1 MVIGSMNA
9 RRALRIPT
17 FSSHRRKGP
26 VLRGRA
32 LLNEAEVGPKFSR
45 QARMA
50 TEGFPVPRFFCVS
63 AATFTEVLRPVRAE
77 LDALLTG
84 LDTADAETLEKRA
97 SALRETVLAAS
108 VPAAVAR
115 QLYDAFDEV
124 FGPDAVV
131 SVRSSVVGT
140 GADAGEDSAHD
151 AFAGISDSFL
161 YVTREELL
169 DRVRQCWASGFG
181 TQALLYRAARGGTQ
195 HGFAVAVGVQRMEF
209 GRRSFVLFTCDP
221 LTGARDRVLAAGL
234 GIGEGVVQEK
244 VPVDH
249 YFVSRRDNAVRSV
262 LAHKTQLMEENPGRL
277 ADGPRTVPA
286 PEELWDAPALTD
298 EQIQEVVM
306 VGDRIEKLFG
316 CPQDIEGTFTAD
328 GRLNIL
334 QARPVVLELDRQ
346 RLWSNANITES
357 YPDVTTAL
365 TYSFAQ
371 RFYREDFHDFYR
383 LLGVPRK
390 VLDRH
395 EGELRGMIGLLRGRV
410 YYSLSVWYTLHGL
423 SRTFPLWR
431 SSFERMM
438 GMSPSVTHVRPTPP
452 LTDPALLPATAATTA
467 RLAWRLVTHGAAVK
481 DFETWWERILT
492 AHREAAKTAD
502 PLQLAQL
509 MRSLWTEVGDRWG
522 ITLVNDLLL
531 QLHETLAMK
540 MLGRWVPQADAGLHS
555 DLLCGGEENRSV
567 IILMSIV
574 EIAERIRATP
584 GVLDALAVKPA
595 EEVWDEIDRDA
606 YGSDLADRMRTH
618 NHLHG
623 DRGLQELKLEVPVPR
638 DQPAQLLRIA
648 AEYAR
653 GDLTRALLRE
663 REAQARRAG
672 ERRLAEL
679 LAGRPLAGGALR
691 AALAGQRRYINMRE
705 NTRYGRSELFGFGRQ
720 VYRRLGADLAARGLL
735 EKAEDVVH
743 LTEEEILGTY
753 DGTAVTD
760 DLRGLAAVRGAE
772 FHARG
777 AELPMDFVTMGPV
790 REALPDPTRDTAA
803 SGTLRGLGSSG
814 GIVRGTARVVIDP
827 HDLGEPSEDMIL
839 IARETDP
846 GWLFL
851 MLSSRGIVVERGT
864 LLSHTAISGRKFG
877 IPTIVALPHATTRI
891 PDGARVEMDGA
902 AGTVKILEEDEA

>member
-1 MVIGSMNA
+1 MN
-9 RRALRIPT
+9 ALRIPT
-17 FSSHRRKGP
+17 FSWHGRKRP

-32 LLNEAEVGPKFSR
+32 LLNEAEVGPKLSR

-50 TEGFPVPRFFCVS
+50 AAGFPVPRFFCVS
-63 AATFTEVLRPVRAE
+63 AGVLTEVLRPVRAE

-84 LDTADAETLEKRA
+84 LDTADPETLEKRA
-97 SALRETVLAAS
+97 SALRETVLAAP
-108 VPAAVAR
+108 VPTTVER

-124 FGPDAVV
+124 FGPEAVV
-131 SVRSSVVGT
+131 SVRSSIVGT
-140 GADAGEDSAHD
+140 GTDAGEDSTHD

-161 YVTREELL
+161 YVTRHQLL

-181 TQALLYRAARGGTQ
+181 PQALLYRAARGGTQ
-195 HGFAVAVGVQRMEF
+195 RGFAVSVGVQRMQF

-249 YFVSRRDNAVRSV
+249 YFISRRGDTVRSV
-262 LAHKTQLMEENPGRL
+262 LAHKTQLMEENPDRL

-286 PEELWDAPALTD
+286 PEELRYAPVLTD
-298 EQIQEVVM
+298 EQIQQVVA

-316 CPQDIEGTFTAD
+316 CPQDIEGTYTAD
-328 GRLNIL
+328 GRLHIL
-334 QARPVVLELDRQ
+334 QARPVVLDLDRQ

-357 YPDVTTAL
+357 YPGVTTAL

-383 LLGVPRK
+383 LLGVPRR

-431 SSFERMM
+431 ESFERMM

-452 LTDPALLPATAATTA
+452 LTDPALFPVTAATMV
-467 RLAWRLVTHGAAVK
+467 RLAWRLLTHGAAVK
-481 DFETWWERILT
+481 DFETWWEEVLA

-502 PLQLAQL
+502 PLQLALL
-509 MRSLWTEVGDRWG
+509 MRSLWREAGDRWG
-522 ITLVNDLLL
+522 ITLVNDILL
-531 QLHETLAMK
+531 QMHETLAIK
-540 MLGRWVPQADAGLHS
+540 MFDRWTPQADPGLHS

-567 IILMSIV
+567 VILMSIV

-584 GVLDALAVKPA
+584 GVLAALAVKPP
-595 EEVWDEIDRDA
+595 EEVWDEIDRGV
-606 YGSDLADRMRTH
+606 YGSDLADRMRAHT
-618 NHLHG
+618 HLHG

-638 DQPAQLLRIA
+638 DQPAQLLCTA

-663 REAQARRAG
+663 REAEARRAG
-672 ERRLAEL
+672 ETRLAEL
-679 LAGRPLAGGALR
+679 LTGHPLRRAALR

-705 NTRYGRSELFGFGRQ
+705 NTRYRRSELYGFGRQ

-735 EKAEDVVH
+735 EKAGDVVH

-760 DLRGLAAVRGAE
+760 DLRGLAAVRRAE
-772 FHARG
+772 FHARD

-790 REALPDPTRDTAA
+790 RDALPNPDRDPTA
-803 SGTLRGLGSSG
+803 SGTLSGLGSSG
-814 GIVRGTARVVIDP
+814 GVVRGTARVVIDP
-827 HDLGEPSEDMIL
+827 HDLDAPSDDMIL

-846 GWLFL
+846 AWLFL

-877 IPTIVALPHATTRI
+877 IPTIVALPHATARI

-902 AGTVKILEEDEA
+902 AGTVKIFEEDEA

>member
-1 MVIGSMNA
+1 MNTP
-9 RRALRIPT
+9 RALRALT
-17 FSSHRRKGP
+17 FSSPGRKRP

-32 LLNEAEVGPKFSR
+32 LLNEAAVGPKFSR

-50 TEGFPVPRFFCVS
+50 AAGFPVPRFFCVP
-63 AATFTEVLRPVRAE
+63 AAVFTEVLRPVRAE

-84 LDTADAETLEKRA
+84 AGTADAATLEKRA
-97 SALRETVLAAS
+97 SALRETVLAAP
-108 VPAAVAR
+108 VPKAVER
-115 QLYDAFDEV
+115 QVYEAFDSA

-140 GADAGEDSAHD
+140 RTDTGEDSAHD

-161 YVTREELL
+161 YVTRERLL

-181 TQALLYRAARGGTQ
+181 SRALLYRAVRGGGQ
-195 HGFAVAVGVQRMEF
+195 QDFAVAVGVQRMEF

-249 YFVSRRDNAVRSV
+249 YFVDRRGDAVRSV
-262 LAHKTQLMEENPGRL
+262 PAHKAHMMQENPDRL
-277 ADGPRTVPA
+277 ADGPRTVSA
-286 PEELWDAPALTD
+286 PEELRDAPALTG
-298 EQIQEVVM
+298 EQIQQVVA

-328 GRLNIL
+328 GRLHIL

-371 RFYREDFHDFYR
+371 RFYREDFHDLYR

-410 YYSLSVWYTLHGL
+410 YYSLSTWYTLHGL

-431 SSFERMM
+431 GSFERMM

-452 LTDPALLPATAATTA
+452 LTDPTLLPATAAALT
-467 RLAWRLVTHGAAVK
+467 RLVWRLLAHGAAVK
-481 DFETWWERILT
+481 DFETWWERTLT

-509 MRSLWTEVGDRWG
+509 MRSLWREAGDRWG

-531 QLHETLAMK
+531 QLHETLVMK
-540 MLGRWVPQADAGLHS
+540 MLDRWVPQADPGLHS
-555 DLLCGGEENRSV
+555 DLLCGGKENRSV
-567 IILMSIV
+567 TILMSLV
-574 EIAERIRATP
+574 DIAERIRAAP
-584 GVLDALAVKPA
+584 GVLDALTERPT
-595 EEVWDEIDRDA
+595 EEVWDEIDGNA

-618 NHLHG
+618 AHLHG

-638 DQPAQLLRIA
+638 DQPAQLLRTA

-653 GDLTRALLRE
+653 GDLTCALLRE
-663 REAQARRAG
+663 RDAEARRTG
-672 ERRLAEL
+672 ERL
-679 LAGRPLAGGALR
+679 LAGLLAGHPLRRGALH
-691 AALAGQRRYINMRE
+691 AALAGQRRYIDIRE
-705 NTRYGRSELFGFGRQ
+705 NTRYRRSELYGFGRQ

-735 EKAEDVVH
+735 ERAEDVVH

-753 DGTAVTD
+753 DGTAVTG
-760 DLRGLAAVRGAE
+760 DLRGLAALRQAE

-790 REALPDPTRDTAA
+790 QDALPDLNRDTAA
-803 SGTLRGLGSSG
+803 AGTLLGLGSSG
-814 GIVRGTARVVIDP
+814 GVVRGTARVVIDP
-827 HDLGEPSEDMIL
+827 HDVGEPFDDMIL

-851 MLSSRGIVVERGT
+851 MLSVRGIVVERGT

-877 IPTIVALPHATTRI
+877 IPTIVALPHATSRI

-902 AGTVKILEEDEA
+902 AGTVKILKEDEA

>member
-1 MVIGSMNA
+1 MRRLRA
-9 RRALRIPT
+9 RRTPRIP
-17 FSSHRRKGP
+17 SRAGQRP
-26 VLRGRA
+26 ILRGRA
-32 LLNEAEVGPKFSR
+32 LLNEAEAGPKFSR

-50 TEGFPVPRFFCVS
+50 AAGFPVPHFFCV
-63 AATFTEVLRPVRAE
+63 AAGVFTEVLRPVRATV
-77 LDALLTG
+77 DALLTG
-84 LDTADAETLEKRA
+84 LDTADPGTLEKTA
-97 SALRETVLAAS
+97 AALRETVLSAP
-108 VPAAVAR
+108 VPAAVER
-115 QLYDAFDEV
+115 RLYDTFDTV

-131 SVRSSVVGT
+131 SVRSSVVGIGT
-140 GADAGEDSAHD
+140 DAGEDSAHD

-161 YVTREELL
+161 YVTRDQVL

-181 TQALLYRAARGGTQ
+181 PQALLYRAARGGTQ

-234 GIGEGVVQEK
+234 GVGEGVVQEK

-249 YFVSRRDNAVRSV
+249 YFVSRRGNTVRSV
-262 LAHKTQLMEENPGRL
+262 PADKTHMMEENPDRL
-277 ADGPRTVPA
+277 DDGPRTVPA
-286 PEELWDAPALTD
+286 PEELRHAPALTD
-298 EQIQEVVM
+298 EQIQRVVA

-316 CPQDIEGTFTAD
+316 RPQDIEGTFTAD
-328 GRLNIL
+328 GRLHIL

-371 RFYREDFHDFYR
+371 RFYREDFHGLYR
-383 LLGVPRK
+383 LLGVNRK

-410 YYSLSVWYTLHGL
+410 YYSLSTWYTLHGL

-431 SSFERMM
+431 NSFERMM

-452 LTDPALLPATAATTA
+452 LTDPALLPATAAALA
-467 RLAWRLVTHGAAVK
+467 RMAWRLLTHGAAVR
-481 DFETWWERILT
+481 DFETWWECTLA

-502 PLQLAQL
+502 PLQLAGL
-509 MRSLWTEVGDRWG
+509 MRSLWTEAGDRWG
-522 ITLVNDLLL
+522 ITLVNDVLL
-531 QLHETLAMK
+531 QMHETLVMK
-540 MLGRWVPQADAGLHS
+540 MLDRWVPQAGPGLHS
-555 DLLCGGEENRSV
+555 DLLCGGQENRSV
-567 IILMSIV
+567 TILMSV
-574 EIAERIRATP
+574 VDIAERMRAAP
-584 GVLDALAVKPA
+584 GVLQALAVKPLD
-595 EEVWDEIDRDA
+595 EVWDDIDRHVH
-606 YGSDLADRMRTH
+606 GSDLADRLRAH
-618 NHLHG
+618 AHLHG
-623 DRGLQELKLEVPVPR
+623 DRGLQELKLEIPVPR
-638 DQPAQLLRIA
+638 DQPAQLLRIT

-653 GDLTRALLRE
+653 GDVTCASLRE
-663 REAQARRAG
+663 RDAEARRTG
-672 ERRLAEL
+672 ERRLADL
-679 LAGRPLAGGALR
+679 LAGHPLRRGALR
-691 AALAGQRRYINMRE
+691 AVLAGQRRYVDMRE
-705 NTRYGRSELFGFGRQ
+705 NTRYRRSELYGFGRQ
-720 VYRRLGADLAARGLL
+720 AYRRLGADLAARGLL
-735 EKAEDVVH
+735 DNARDVVH

-760 DLRGLAAVRGAE
+760 DLRGLAAVRRAE

-790 REALPDPTRDTAA
+790 RDALPHPDRDTIA
-803 SGTLRGLGSSG
+803 SGTLHGLGSSG
-814 GIVRGTARVVIDP
+814 GVVRGTARVVIDP
-827 HDLGEPSEDMIL
+827 HEWGEPSDDMIL

-851 MLSSRGIVVERGT
+851 MLSARGIVVERGT

-877 IPTIVALPHATTRI
+877 IPTIVALPHATSRI

-902 AGTVKILEEDEA
+902 VGTVRILEEDEA

>member
-1 MVIGSMNA
+1 MASLRAPRTPSSPFRTLSSRSG
-9 RRALRIPT
+9 RR
-17 FSSHRRKGP
+17 P

-50 TEGFPVPRFFCVS
+50 AAGFPVPHFFCV
-63 AATFTEVLRPVRAE
+63 AAHVFTEVLRPVRGTV
-77 LDALLTG
+77 DALLAD
-84 LDTADAETLEKRA
+84 LDTADAETLEKKA
-97 SALRETVLAAS
+97 AALRETVLSAPVPAS
-108 VPAAVAR
+108 VER
-115 QLYDAFDEV
+115 RLYDAFDRV
-124 FGPDAVV
+124 FGPDGVV

-140 GADAGEDSAHD
+140 GTEAGEDSSHD

-161 YVTREELL
+161 YVTRDQLV

-181 TQALLYRAARGGTQ
+181 PQALLYRAARGGSQ

-221 LTGARDRVLAAGL
+221 LTGARDMVLAAGL

-249 YFVSRRDNAVRSV
+249 YFVSRRDNTVRSV
-262 LAHKTQLMEENPGRL
+262 PADKTQMMEENPAQL
-277 ADGPRTVPA
+277 DEGPRIVPA
-286 PEELWDAPALTD
+286 PEELRHSPALTD
-298 EQIQEVVM
+298 QQIQRVVA

-316 CPQDIEGTFTAD
+316 CPQDIEGAFTED
-328 GRLNIL
+328 GRLHIL

-371 RFYREDFHDFYR
+371 RFYREDFHDLYR

-390 VLDRH
+390 TLDRH

-410 YYSLSVWYTLHGL
+410 YYSLSTWYTLHGL

-431 SSFERMM
+431 NSFERMM

-452 LTDPALLPATAATTA
+452 LTDPALLPATAAALT
-467 RLAWRLVTHGAAVK
+467 RMGWRLLRHGAAVK
-481 DFETWWERILT
+481 DFEAWWERTLT

-502 PLQLAQL
+502 PLQLADL
-509 MRSLWTEVGDRWG
+509 MRSLWTEAGDRWG

-531 QLHETLAMK
+531 QMHETLVMK
-540 MLGRWVPQADAGLHS
+540 MLDHWVPQAGPGLHS

-567 IILMSIV
+567 VILMSIV
-574 EIAERIRATP
+574 DIAERMRDAP
-584 GVLDALAVKPA
+584 GVLEALAVKPV
-595 EEVWDEIDRDA
+595 EEVWGDIDRHA
-606 YGSDLADRMRTH
+606 HGSDLADRMRAH
-618 NHLHG
+618 AHLHG

-638 DQPAQLLRIA
+638 DQPAQLLRIT

-653 GDLTRALLRE
+653 GDLTRALLRKRDAE
-663 REAQARRAG
+663 ARRTG

-679 LAGRPLAGGALR
+679 LAGHPLRRRALR
-691 AALAGQRRYINMRE
+691 AALAGQRRYVNMRE
-705 NTRYGRSELFGFGRQ
+705 NTRYRRSELYGFGRQ
-720 VYRRLGADLAARGLL
+720 VYRRLGDDLAARGLL
-735 EKAEDVVH
+735 DRAEDVVH

-760 DLRGLAAVRGAE
+760 DLRGLAAVRRAE

-790 REALPDPTRDTAA
+790 RDGLPDLDRGTAA
-803 SGTLRGLGSSG
+803 SGTLLGLGSSG
-814 GIVRGTARVVIDP
+814 GVVRGTARVVIDP
-827 HDLGEPSEDMIL
+827 HDMGEPSDDMIL

-851 MLSSRGIVVERGT
+851 MLSARGIVVERGT

-877 IPTIVALPHATTRI
+877 IPTIVALPQATTRI

-902 AGTVKILEEDEA
+902 AGTVRILGEDEV

>member
-1 MVIGSMNA
+1 MNA
-9 RRALRIPT
+9 LRALSALRLPT
-17 FSSHRRKGP
+17 FSSHGRKRP
-26 VLRGRA
+26 ILRGRA
-32 LLNEAEVGPKFSR
+32 LLDEAQVGPKFSR
-45 QARMA
+45 QAQMA
-50 TEGFPVPRFFCVS
+50 MAGFPVPRFFCVS
-63 AATFTEVLRPVRAE
+63 AAVFMDALRPVRAE
-77 LDALLTG
+77 LDVLLAD
-84 LDTADAETLEKRA
+84 LDTADPETLEKRA
-97 SALRETVLAAS
+97 SALRRTVLAAP
-108 VPAAVAR
+108 VPAAVER
-115 QLYDAFDEV
+115 QLYDAFDET

-140 GADAGEDSAHD
+140 GTDAGEDSTHD
-151 AFAGISDSFL
+151 AFAGVSDSFL
-161 YVTREELL
+161 YVTRAQLM

-181 TQALLYRAARGGTQ
+181 PQALLYRAARGGTQ

-249 YFVSRRDNAVRSV
+249 YFVSRRGNTVRSV
-262 LAHKTQLMEENPGRL
+262 LAHKAQLMEEDPERL
-277 ADGPRTVPA
+277 TDGPRPVPA
-286 PEELWDAPALTD
+286 PEELRDAPALTD
-298 EQIQEVVM
+298 EQIQRVVA

-316 CPQDIEGTFTAD
+316 CPQDIEGTFTTD
-328 GRLNIL
+328 GRLHIL

-383 LLGVPRK
+383 LLGVPRR

-431 SSFERMM
+431 GSFERMM

-452 LTDPALLPATAATTA
+452 LADPALLPATAATMV
-467 RLAWRLVTHGAAVK
+467 RLGWRLLTHGAAVK
-481 DFETWWERILT
+481 DFETWWERILA
-492 AHREAAKTAD
+492 AHREAAKSAD
-502 PLQLAQL
+502 PLQLTQL
-509 MRSLWTEVGDRWG
+509 MRSLWKEAGDRWG

-531 QLHETLAMK
+531 QMHETLAMG
-540 MLGRWVPQADAGLHS
+540 MFARWVPRADPGLHS
-555 DLLCGGEENRSV
+555 DLLCGGQENRSV
-567 IILMSIV
+567 VILMSIV
-574 EIAERIRATP
+574 DIAERIRATP
-584 GVLDALAVKPA
+584 GVIDALSVRPA

-606 YGSDLADRMRTH
+606 WGSDLADRMRTH

-638 DQPAQLLRIA
+638 DQPAQLLHTA

-663 REAQARRAG
+663 REAEVRRTG

-679 LAGRPLAGGALR
+679 LAGHPLRRAALR
-691 AALAGQRRYINMRE
+691 AALAGQRRYIDMRE
-705 NTRYGRSELFGFGRQ
+705 NTRYRRSELYGFGRQ
-720 VYRRLGADLAARGLL
+720 VYRRLGADLATRGLL

-753 DGTAVTD
+753 DGTAVTN
-760 DLRGLAAVRGAE
+760 DLRGLAAVRRAE
-772 FHARG
+772 FHGRRT
-777 AELPMDFVTMGPV
+777 EPPMDFATMGPV
-790 REALPDPTRDTAA
+790 ADGLPDPNRDTAA
-803 SGTLRGLGSSG
+803 SGALHGLGSSG
-814 GIVRGTARVVIDP
+814 GVVRGTARVVIDP
-827 HDLGEPSEDMIL
+827 HDVGEPTDDMIL